1 MILVNIL
8 TKGFDTPNGLSF
20 LLPIIVFKKKLSKKY
35 KIKLF
40 TKITNK
46 LEECDILIIESKY
59 FKDKWNNFHFKI
71 IEQFVA
77 WKRKKIRIIFC
88 DTTDSSSW
96 IKSDVFEFV
105 DKYAKGQLLKNKN
118 LYLKRIYGN
127 RVYADYYYK
136 NKKVK
141 DKNVQFS
148 DPIKPNQL
156 KKLCLSWNSG
166 LSNYSLFSP
175 IIYKYIPVKLSH
187 LIFKFSSY
195 YVSPNLSKDI
205 INCRFGSSYHLES
218 IKYQRE
224 QLKKLLTNYVRTD
237 KLNRF
242 LYFKEMRKT
251 LLSIV
256 PFGYGEITLK
266 DFESFMNGCIL
277 IKPNLN
283 HMSTWPDFYIKD
295 KTYISFSWDLSDII
309 EKIAIIK
316 ENVEQYIEIAANG
329 QKIYRKH
336 TIGDEAADLFM
347 NQFQKLIS

>member
-1 MILVNIL
+1 MISVNIL
-8 TKGFDTPNGLSF
+8 TNGFDTPNGLSF
-20 LLPIIVFKKKLSKKY
+20 LFPIIVFKKKLNKKF

-46 LEECDILIIESKY
+46 LDECDVLIIESKF
-59 FKDKWNNFHFKI
+59 FKNKWNNFYNKI
-71 IEQFVA
+71 IKQLKS

-96 IKSDVFEFV
+96 IKSEIIEFV
-105 DKYAKGQLLKNKN
+105 DKYAKGQLLKNKD
-118 LYLKRIYGN
+118 LYLKKIYGN
-127 RVYADYYYK
+127 RLYADYYYK

-141 DKNVQFS
+141 DKNSQFS
-148 DPIKPNQL
+148 NPIKQNQL

-175 IIYKYIPVKLSH
+175 IIYSYIPVKLSH
-187 LIFKFSSY
+187 LFFKFSSY
-195 YVSPNLSKDI
+195 YVSPYLSKDV

-218 IKYQRE
+218 IKYQRD

-237 KLNRF
+237 KINRL

-283 HMSTWPDFYIKD
+283 HMSTWPDFYIQD

-309 EKIAIIK
+309 EKIAMIR
-316 ENVEQYIEIAANG
+316 ENIEQYKEVAANG
-329 QKIYRKH
+329 QNIYKKY
-336 TIGDEAADLFM
+336 TIGEEAADLFM
-347 NQFQKLIS
+347 TQFQKLIS

>member
-8 TKGFDTPNGLSF
+8 TKGFETPNGLSF
-20 LLPIIVFKKKLSKKY
+20 LFPIIVFKKKLSKKY
-35 KIKLF
+35 KIKIF
-40 TKITNK
+40 TKITKK

-59 FKDKWNNFHFKI
+59 FKDKWNDFYFKI

-77 WKRKKIRIIFC
+77 WKSKQIRIIFC

-96 IKSDVFEFV
+96 IKSDIFEYV
-105 DKYAKGQLLKNKN
+105 DKYAKGQVLKNKN

-148 DPIKPNQL
+148 NPIKQNQL

-175 IIYKYIPVKLSH
+175 IIYSYIPVKLSH
-187 LIFKFSSY
+187 LVFKFSSY

-205 INCRFGSSYHLES
+205 INCRFGSSHHLES
-218 IKYQRE
+218 IKYQRV

-237 KLNRF
+237 KLNR
-242 LYFKEMRKT
+242 LSYFNEMKRT

-266 DFESFMNGCIL
+266 DFESFLNGCIL
-277 IKPNLN
+277 MKPRMN
-283 HMSTWPDFYIKD
+283 HMETWPNFYIPEQ
-295 KTYISFSWDLSDII
+295 TFISFPWNFDGLQKKIEEVLIEPKKFLRVSQRGQDIYKKYTI
-309 EKIAIIK
+309 HK
-316 ENVEQYIEIAANG
+316 NAA
-329 QKIYRKH
+329 
-336 TIGDEAADLFM
+336 ELFFK
-347 NQFQKLIS
+347 QFNELVS